1 MTATPDP
8 DPEPTPPSADDP
20 AAFRTTVEFGDC
32 DPAGIVY
39 FPNFFR
45 WMDSASRHFFVRHG
59 VPPWRD
65 TERDWGVLGTPVV
78 DVGARFIR
86 PASYGDRLAITTQ
99 VTEWRQKSF
108 VQRHHVWCGDRLLV
122 VGTEVRVFAARAPDG
137 SAAIR
142 AVPIP
147 PAVRALCG

>member
-1 MTATPDP
+1 MAPMS
-8 DPEPTPPSADDP
+8 TPPPQPPADN
-20 AAFRTTVEFGDC
+20 AACFRITVEFGDC

-45 WMDSASRHFFVRHG
+45 WMDSASRHYFVQRG

-78 DVGARFIR
+78 DVSTRFIK
-86 PASYGDRLAITTQ
+86 PASYGDRLAITTEI
-99 VTEWRQKSF
+99 TAWRHKSF
-108 VQRHHVWCGDRLLV
+108 VHQHHVWCGAHLLV
-122 VGTEVRVFAARAPDG
+122 VGTEVRVFAAHLQPG
-137 SAAIR
+137 EVGIR

-147 PAVRALCG
+147 PQVRALCGG